1 MKLLD
6 SLFLDSY
13 VSLIFSIAKLRF
25 SLRCMS
31 FSIPVSVS
39 KLEGFIS
46 NREQSYED
54 PIEE

>member
-31 FSIPVSVS
+31 FPIPVSVS

>member
-13 VSLIFSIAKLRF
+13 VSLIFSILKVKF

-31 FSIPVSVS
+31 FCVPLSVS